1 MNFCAIQVVRLD
13 RLDVRHRTRSFF
25 IRLNPRGEIYFS
37 LKELID
43 MFAKVGLQR
52 TKILGSVE
60 PYGMRRLVSAGRSSM
75 FCCLAWFGRTLWDEA
90 ISLCR

>member
-1 MNFCAIQVVRLD
+1 MNFCAIQIIRVD

-25 IRLNPRGEIYFS
+25 IWLDPRGEIYFS
-37 LKELID
+37 LKELIAV
-43 MFAKVGLQR
+43 FAKVGLQL

-75 FCCLAWFGRTLWDEA
+75 FSCLAVYSTAFRLTGDT
-90 ISLCR
+90 S